1 MAELDVATT
10 PISREDV
17 VILFEQRTATSSDNA
32 YFVVRREAHTA
43 LQRAI
48 EANGGVN
55 TQVVFTEDGR
65 SYRLDPSTERP
76 ASASKRLLMH
86 GLSVAALVSA
96 GAVATDT
103 YLGIAAAKD
112 RLIQEIALHDVE
124 VAAIRQARER
134 IARLDQTRQSLDRTV
149 LARRNPADV
158 LDALADTLPDH
169 AWLTDVRLTGGI
181 VEIAGIS
188 TAPMELPP
196 LISASETFDKASFQG
211 NVVKAVNEDGERFSM
226 RMEVSR

>member
-48 EANGGVN
+48 EANGGVSP
-55 TQVVFTEDGR
+55 QVVFTEDGR

-86 GLSVAALVSA
+86 GLTAAALVSV
-96 GAVATDT
+96 GGLATDT

-112 RLIQEIALHDVE
+112 RLRQEIARHDDE
-124 VAAIRQARER
+124 VTAIRQTRER
-134 IARLDQTRQSLDRTV
+134 IVRIAQTRQMLDRTV
-149 LARRNPADV
+149 LARRSPADL
-158 LDALADTLPDH
+158 LDVLADVLPDH
-169 AWLTDVRLTGGI
+169 AWLTDVRISDGI
-181 VEIAGIS
+181 IEIVGVS
-188 TAPMELPP
+188 TAPMELPS
-196 LISASETFDKASFQG
+196 LLSASESFDKASFQG
-211 NVVKAVNEDGERFSM
+211 NVVKAVNDDGESFTM
-226 RMEVSR
+226 RMEVAR